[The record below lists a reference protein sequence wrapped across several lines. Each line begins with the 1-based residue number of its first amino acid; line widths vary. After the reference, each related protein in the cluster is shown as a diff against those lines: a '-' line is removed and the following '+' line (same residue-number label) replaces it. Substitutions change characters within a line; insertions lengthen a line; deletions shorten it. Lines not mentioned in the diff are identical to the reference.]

1 MVVEP
6 RRPRADKVDP
16 QRRGDWHAARQVA
29 ALVGGPAAVLL
40 SQQAKYLLVVPAC
53 ATGRLGP
60 LHVAAVL
67 GLLLTVA
74 CGLLALHEWRSS
86 GGGWPDH
93 AGGSAGR
100 SRFMG
105 VLAMLMA
112 GCSALVIFAQW
123 IPDWIVSP
131 CQH

>member
-1 MVVEP
+1 MAVETREP
-6 RRPRADKVDP
+6 KYEKVDP
-16 QRRGDWHAARQVA
+16 ERRGDWHAARQVG
-29 ALVGGPAAVLL
+29 ALIGGPLAVLL
-40 SQQAKYLLVVPAC
+40 SQQAKYLLVIPAC
-53 ATGRLGP
+53 PSGRLAP
-60 LHVAAVL
+60 LHMAAVL
-67 GLLLTVA
+67 GLLLTLA
-74 CGLLALHEWRSS
+74 CGLLALYEWRRS

-93 AGGSAGR
+93 GGGRAGR

-131 CQH
+131 CQQ

>member
-1 MVVEP
+1 VHKE
-6 RRPRADKVDP
+6 KVDTSARSDP
-16 QRRGDWHAARQVA
+16 GSLRQVT
-29 ALVGGPAAVLL
+29 ALVGGPAVVLL
-40 SQQAKYLLVVPAC
+40 SQQAKYLLVFPAC
-53 ATGRLGP
+53 ASGSLAS

-67 GLLLTVA
+67 GLALTLA
-74 CGLLALHEWRSS
+74 CWALAFADWRAA

-105 VLAMLMA
+105 MLAMLMA
-112 GCSALVIFAQW
+112 GTSFLVIFAQW

-131 CQH
+131 CQQ

>member
-1 MVVEP
+1 MAVEM
-6 RRPRADKVDP
+6 RAPKYEKVDP
-16 QRRGDWHAARQVA
+16 ERRGDWHAARQVG
-29 ALVGGPAAVLL
+29 ALA
-40 SQQAKYLLVVPAC
+40 
-53 ATGRLGP
+53 P
-60 LHVAAVL
+60 LHMASVL
-67 GLLLTVA
+67 GLLLTLG
-74 CGLLALHEWRSS
+74 CGLLALHEWRRS

-93 AGGSAGR
+93 GGGSAGR

-131 CQH
+131 CQQ

>member
-1 MVVEP
+1 MDT
-6 RRPRADKVDP
+6 DKIDRT
-16 QRRGDWHAARQVA
+16 RRGDPHSGRQVL

-40 SQQAKYLLVVPAC
+40 TQQAKYLLVEPAC
-53 ATGRLGP
+53 ASGHLAP
-60 LHVAAVL
+60 LHLAAL
-67 GLLLTVA
+67 IGLLLA
-74 CGLLALHEWRSS
+74 LGCGALAFHEWRIA

-93 AGGSAGR
+93 GGGSAGR
-100 SRFMG
+100 TRFMG

-112 GCSALVIFAQW
+112 ASAGLVMIAQW

>member
-1 MVVEP
+1 MAVEM
-6 RRPRADKVDP
+6 RAPKYEKVDP
-16 QRRGDWHAARQVA
+16 ERRGDWHAARQLG
-29 ALVGGPAAVLL
+29 ALIGGPLAVLL
-40 SQQAKYLLVVPAC
+40 SQQAKYLLVIPAC
-53 ATGRLGP
+53 ASGRLAP
-60 LHVAAVL
+60 LHMASVL
-67 GLLLTVA
+67 GLLLTLG
-74 CGLLALHEWRSS
+74 CGLLALHEWRRS

-93 AGGSAGR
+93 GGGSAGR

-131 CQH
+131 CQQ

>member
-1 MVVEP
+1 MDTDKIDRT
-6 RRPRADKVDP
+6 RRSDP
-16 QRRGDWHAARQVA
+16 HSGRQVI

-40 SQQAKYLLVVPAC
+40 TQQVKYLLVEPAC
-53 ATGRLGP
+53 ASGQLAP
-60 LHVAAVL
+60 LHLAALL
-67 GLLLTVA
+67 GLLLALA
-74 CGLLALHEWRSS
+74 CGALAFREWRAA

-93 AGGSAGR
+93 QGGIAGR
-100 SRFMG
+100 TRFMG

-112 GCSALVIFAQW
+112 ASAVLVMIAQW